1 MEVTIKGTPVVFTV
15 KSGGAIRYDFE
26 ALSKAQKPVPY
37 MFTGTVET
45 YLFDRDG
52 EPGHVNFSYSKRDG
66 GTGFRHATYAA
77 RERWIHVLKFIRSEV
92 IPAARAYA
100 KTAEYET
107 AKLAAVR
114 DALDSQRQT
123 AERDV
128 ARCVRHLE
136 SARDELAAAT
146 AKLASFDARHG
157 AAPE

>member
-1 MEVTIKGTPVVFTV
+1 MEITLKGTPVVFTV

-45 YLFDRDG
+45 YVFDRDDSG
-52 EPGHVNFSYSKRDG
+52 YTPFSYAKRDG

-77 RERWIHVLKFIRSEV
+77 RERWQHVIKFIRSEV
-92 IPAARAYA
+92 VPAARAYA
-100 KTAEYET
+100 KTAEYE
-107 AKLAAVR
+107 AARLASIR
-114 DALDSQRQT
+114 EALDAQRKT

-128 ARCVRHLE
+128 ERSERLLE
-136 SARDELAAAT
+136 ATRDELAAAT

-157 AAPE
+157 TASE